1 MSQNE
6 MILAYLDKYG
16 SITHAEAAASL
27 GCYRLSARIWE
38 LKRRGCR
45 IKSRMEDGL
54 NRFGE
59 RTRYA
64 RYYVEVKNG
73 TEP

>member
-1 MSQNE
+1 MSQTE
-6 MILAYLDKYG
+6 MIIAYLEKYG

-38 LKRRGCR
+38 LKRRGVR
-45 IKSRMEDGL
+45 IKRRMEEGM
-54 NRFGE
+54 NRFGG

-64 RYYVEVKNG
+64 RYFVEVANG
-73 TEP
+73 TES

>member
-1 MSQNE
+1 MTQNE

-38 LKRRGCR
+38 LKQRGIR
-45 IKSRMEDGL
+45 IKRRMEESL